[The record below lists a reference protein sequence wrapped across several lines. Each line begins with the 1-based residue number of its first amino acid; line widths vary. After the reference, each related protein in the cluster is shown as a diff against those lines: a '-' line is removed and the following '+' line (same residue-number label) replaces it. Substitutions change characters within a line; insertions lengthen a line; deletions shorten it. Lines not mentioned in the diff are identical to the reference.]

1 MQTLATTS
9 CWSSHRNS
17 NGGKTS
23 LARCFS
29 ECLVLWVC
37 EIYKVLVY
45 ECTKTNLNLWKPFC
59 SQRSIPF
66 LKGVGLPAMGKKCR
80 KCRETRKELI
90 EFLILVSHERLC
102 LSCWS
107 GVLHEFLL
115 ETLDWHDS
123 LFLHWL
129 PCIIVRTY
137 IRTIPPDNFPRDL
150 RFGNKCTKYP
160 DLKFFSQER
169 HCSPELHLQRLPLW
183 WFGWCGH
190 LSWPTLERMETPLS
204 VFFL

>member
-1 MQTLATTS
+1 MEAKQAL
-9 CWSSHRNS
+9 RDV
-17 NGGKTS
+17 
-23 LARCFS
+23 FS
-29 ECLVLWVC
+29 ECLVLGVC
-37 EIYKVLVY
+37 EIYKVLDY

-66 LKGVGLPAMGKKCR
+66 LKGVGLSAMGKKCR

-137 IRTIPPDNFPRDL
+137 TRTIPPGNFPWDL
-150 RFGNKCTKYP
+150 RFGNKCTTYP
-160 DLKFFSQER
+160 DLKFFFLRKDIAVLNCISKD
-169 HCSPELHLQRLPLW
+169 CLCDDLADAAISADPRLKEW
-183 WFGWCGH
+183 RSRFQ
-190 LSWPTLERMETPLS
+190 SSSSSDTLPVNS
-204 VFFL
+204 KAAA